1 MKSAGHLLKLL
12 PVARA
17 PSGGP
22 ACCPAQLA
30 RVTRTPGAALPS
42 PPAPRPPSLS
52 WTRGCGGHLPA
63 PQLCPPSASGPL
75 LGVPPQALR
84 RCSCG
89 RRMLFCPPRAHDP
102 PVGGHVGQGCYK
114 HRPQGQTTG
123 ASRSDHLPWNL
134 SACGGDLSPS
144 LAFSSLKGGCTF
156 RQGHSEGWRRA
167 CAWLPTPLRL
177 ARAFLKRAAFNET
190 ATR

>member
-1 MKSAGHLLKLL
+1 MKSAGHSLKLL

-42 PPAPRPPSLS
+42 PPAPWPLSLS
-52 WTRGCGGHLPA
+52 WTRGCGGHLPS
-63 PQLCPPSASGPL
+63 PSSSALPLPPL

-89 RRMLFCPPRAHDP
+89 RRMLFWPPRAHDP
-102 PVGGHVGQGCYK
+102 PVGGTCRTRMLQA
-114 HRPQGQTTG
+114 P
-123 ASRSDHLPWNL
+123 ASRSDHWRLKVGPLALEPLGLWWRL
-134 SACGGDLSPS
+134 VPGPSFLEPEGELHSPAGSQRRVATGPRAVAHPAASCQSFSQACSV
-144 LAFSSLKGGCTF
+144 
-156 RQGHSEGWRRA
+156 
-167 CAWLPTPLRL
+167 
-177 ARAFLKRAAFNET
+177 
-190 ATR
+190 